1 MNRAAKSYLTAGVA
15 LAGAS
20 VIAVSPVVA
29 TPLSPPGVNT
39 HPAFSVSTADLQLAT
54 TVNPIAA
61 WAEVVSAAYGNVAA
75 LGEEVL
81 SDPAPILRQFILN
94 QLSNGEAVVSAAT
107 GAIGGFLEYISPDN
121 AFGLGA
127 QLRTAAEQLSSGN
140 IAGAIET
147 ATQAL
152 FLAPVISVAFPVLSS
167 GLLEI
172 PGTIA
177 QNFANVVKT
186 VTDPNTV
193 LPIALGALGT
203 VLAPVNAFGDSL
215 QETFDALGDGDL
227 GAALNAIINIP
238 AAVVGA
244 VLNGY
249 TNLAGSVF
257 PGLFSEDGLVHAL
270 VVTLPRAIAAAIAP
284 EEEGAGAAANG
295 PADVP
300 TAGLASVQSDDE
312 QASDSGAASQDAD
325 GGGAVD
331 AVDASVTEETGEAT
345 ATPAEEVADAQVD
358 VADEAP
364 AIDTEEVSDDG
375 GAEPSESS
383 EESSGAEQGPA
394 GETENS
400 EDAAALEEALDAD
413 AEASED
419 GSGDS
424 DASGDEGGSGAG
436 DDESGSENS
445 ESADTDASSTDSD
458 SGGSDT
464 GSGSESD
471 GGSGDSD

>member
-300 TAGLASVQSDDE
+300 TAVLASVQSDDE

-364 AIDTEEVSDDG
+364 AIDTEEVSDDC

>member
-1 MNRAAKSYLTAGVA
+1 MNRAAKSYLTSGVA

-29 TPLSPPGVNT
+29 TPLSPPGMNT

-54 TVNPIAA
+54 TVNPLAA
-61 WAEVVSAAYGNVAA
+61 WAEVVSSAYSNVAS

-94 QLSNGEAVVSAAT
+94 QLSNGEALVSAGT
-107 GAIGGFLEYISPDN
+107 GAIGGFLEYLSPDN

-127 QLRTAAEQLSSGN
+127 QLQTAAEQLSSGN

-152 FLAPVISVAFPVLSS
+152 FLAPVISVAFPVLES
-167 GLLEI
+167 GLLDI
-172 PGTIA
+172 PGTMA

-215 QETFDALGDGDL
+215 QETFDALGDGDI
-227 GAALNAIINIP
+227 GAALNAVINIP

-284 EEEGAGAAANG
+284 EEEGSGAAANG

-300 TAGLASVQSDDE
+300 TAVLASVQTDE
-312 QASDSGAASQDAD
+312 EQPSDSGAASED
-325 GGGAVD
+325 
-331 AVDASVTEETGEAT
+331 
-345 ATPAEEVADAQVD
+345 AEE
-358 VADEAP
+358 
-364 AIDTEEVSDDG
+364 
-375 GAEPSESS
+375 
-383 EESSGAEQGPA
+383 
-394 GETENS
+394 
-400 EDAAALEEALDAD
+400 AAVLWPLL
-413 AEASED
+413 
-419 GSGDS
+419 
-424 DASGDEGGSGAG
+424 
-436 DDESGSENS
+436 
-445 ESADTDASSTDSD
+445 TRR
-458 SGGSDT
+458 
-464 GSGSESD
+464 
-471 GGSGDSD
+471 

>member
-203 VLAPVNAFGDSL
+203 VLAPVNAFGDSTSGKDVSHLDHIRSRSVREL
-215 QETFDALGDGDL
+215 QLAQQTLG
-227 GAALNAIINIP
+227 NI
-238 AAVVGA
+238 
-244 VLNGY
+244 
-249 TNLAGSVF
+249 
-257 PGLFSEDGLVHAL
+257 
-270 VVTLPRAIAAAIAP
+270 
-284 EEEGAGAAANG
+284 G
-295 PADVP
+295 PAVF
-300 TAGLASVQSDDE
+300 SRV
-312 QASDSGAASQDAD
+312 
-325 GGGAVD
+325 VD
-331 AVDASVTEETGEAT
+331 
-345 ATPAEEVADAQVD
+345 
-358 VADEAP
+358 
-364 AIDTEEVSDDG
+364 
-375 GAEPSESS
+375 
-383 EESSGAEQGPA
+383 
-394 GETENS
+394 
-400 EDAAALEEALDAD
+400 ALDA
-413 AEASED
+413 
-419 GSGDS
+419 
-424 DASGDEGGSGAG
+424 EGGLELWRDRVALLV
-436 DDESGSENS
+436 
-445 ESADTDASSTDSD
+445 
-458 SGGSDT
+458 
-464 GSGSESD
+464 
-471 GGSGDSD
+471 

>member
-177 QNFANVVKT
+177 QNFASSIHHGRLRLRQ
-186 VTDPNTV
+186 DPLHGPLAAFHARILCV
-193 LPIALGALGT
+193 RLP
-203 VLAPVNAFGDSL
+203 PV
-215 QETFDALGDGDL
+215 
-227 GAALNAIINIP
+227 P
-238 AAVVGA
+238 
-244 VLNGY
+244 
-249 TNLAGSVF
+249 
-257 PGLFSEDGLVHAL
+257 
-270 VVTLPRAIAAAIAP
+270 
-284 EEEGAGAAANG
+284 
-295 PADVP
+295 
-300 TAGLASVQSDDE
+300 
-312 QASDSGAASQDAD
+312 
-325 GGGAVD
+325 
-331 AVDASVTEETGEAT
+331 
-345 ATPAEEVADAQVD
+345 
-358 VADEAP
+358 
-364 AIDTEEVSDDG
+364 
-375 GAEPSESS
+375 
-383 EESSGAEQGPA
+383 
-394 GETENS
+394 
-400 EDAAALEEALDAD
+400 
-413 AEASED
+413 
-419 GSGDS
+419 
-424 DASGDEGGSGAG
+424 ASGRLICPPSGHRQARG
-436 DDESGSENS
+436 
-445 ESADTDASSTDSD
+445 
-458 SGGSDT
+458 
-464 GSGSESD
+464 
-471 GGSGDSD
+471 

>member
-300 TAGLASVQSDDE
+300 TAVLASVQSDDE
-312 QASDSGAASQDAD
+312 QASDSGAASEDAD

-364 AIDTEEVSDDG
+364 AIDTEDVSDDG
-375 GAEPSESS
+375 GTEPSESS